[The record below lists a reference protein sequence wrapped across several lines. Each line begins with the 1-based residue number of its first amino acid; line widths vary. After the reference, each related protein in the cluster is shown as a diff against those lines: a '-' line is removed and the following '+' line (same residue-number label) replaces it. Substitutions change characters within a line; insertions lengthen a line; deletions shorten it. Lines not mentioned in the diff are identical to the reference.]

1 MTQSEQAIYRENIER
16 IAAYIASGSK
26 QSQCL
31 GVEFE
36 NILVHK
42 ADGSPVSYD
51 GPCGVEQ
58 ILKRLSA
65 TYTEKTCHDGH
76 VLGLQSGNA
85 TITLE
90 PAACLEYSAG
100 PFTTIDQVK
109 DSLEQF
115 HAVLDPI
122 LDDFGLEIADLG
134 YHPSA
139 RAQELSLI
147 PKKRYEAMSRYLGE
161 IGPYGACMMRGSA
174 SLQVSLDYTSEA
186 DAIKKLRLVD
196 ALAPL
201 LSLLCDNSPIFEKKR
216 ASGHMIRTLI
226 WKNYDPARCMVI
238 PHTFDDSFGFYDYA
252 EFAYNQAAIIAP
264 QPDGS
269 WSYAGSTTFTQLYR
283 DRLME
288 DADIEHALSMI
299 FPDGRLK
306 RFLEIRPADA
316 LPKSYALAYI
326 ALLKGVFY
334 NKENLDAMSTS
345 FAKANVSEESIAQAK
360 ESLMSKG
367 YDGCVYGRRPAEW
380 LDMVFEAA
388 ERGLSDEEALY
399 LAPLHDLVREEQT
412 LAQRYPESFYT
423 HYLGLH

>member
-1 MTQSEQAIYRENIER
+1 MTQAEQAIYRENIER
-16 IAAYIASGSK
+16 IAGYIASGCK

-42 ADGSPVSYD
+42 ADGSPVAYD
-51 GPCGVEQ
+51 GPHGVEQ
-58 ILKRLSA
+58 ILERLSA
-65 TYTEKTCHDGH
+65 TYPEKTCQDGH
-76 VLGLQSGNA
+76 VLGLQGGNA

-109 DSLEQF
+109 NSLEQF
-115 HAVLDPI
+115 RATLDPI
-122 LDDFGLEIADLG
+122 LDEFGLEVADLG

-139 RAQELSLI
+139 CTQELSLI

-174 SLQVSLDYTSEA
+174 SLQVSLDYTSEE

-196 ALAPL
+196 TLAPL

-216 ASGHMIRTLI
+216 AHQHMVRTLI

-238 PHTFDDSFGFYDYA
+238 PHTFDDSFGFRDYA

-264 QPDGS
+264 HSDGS
-269 WSYAGSTTFTQLYR
+269 WSYAGSTTFAQLYR

-316 LPKSYALAYI
+316 LPKPYALAYV

-334 NKENLDAMSTS
+334 NEDNLDELSAA
-345 FAKANVSEESIAQAK
+345 FARAHVNEERIAKAK

-367 YDGCVYGRRPAEW
+367 YDGCAYDRRPAEW
-380 LDMVFEAA
+380 LEMVFEAA
-388 ERGLSDEEALY
+388 QRGLSEEEAVY
-399 LAPLHDLVREEQT
+399 LAPLHDLVCQEQT
-412 LAQRYPESFYT
+412 LAQRYPEDFYT
-423 HYLGLH
+423 HYLGLR